1 MLKSKSIRCTNKND
15 GFPKRQLERKSG
27 RRHSSDGEKEEGA
40 NNQLSLQIHLILF
53 YLDFF
58 FFTIFQFFAI
68 FPSAKTAEKQQHQ
81 QHNKDEAFCAHSLS
95 F

>member
-1 MLKSKSIRCTNKND
+1 M
-15 GFPKRQLERKSG
+15 
-27 RRHSSDGEKEEGA
+27 GETEEGA

-53 YLDFF
+53 HLDFF